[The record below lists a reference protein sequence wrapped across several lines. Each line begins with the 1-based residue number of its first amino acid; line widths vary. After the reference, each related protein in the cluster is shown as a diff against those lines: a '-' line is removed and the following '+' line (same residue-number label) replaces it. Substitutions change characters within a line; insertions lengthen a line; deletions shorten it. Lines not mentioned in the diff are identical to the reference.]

1 MITARPMG
9 SSRSA
14 GFCRSPRPPL
24 RSWGEPEILHLPLNP
39 ICLMNAEAGQVWLT
53 RGSPSQAGAVISDRS
68 ELPADLG
75 ADAEVVFEVA
85 FEDVFVGGRED
96 LIGSIGAEQPGQ
108 VDRDLIANTEAKLR
122 VL

>member
-24 RSWGEPEILHLPLNP
+24 RSWGEPEILPSPLNP

-53 RGSPSQAGAVISDRS
+53 RGCPSQAGAVISDRS
-68 ELPADLG
+68 ELPAHLG

-85 FEDVFVGGRED
+85 FEDVSEVVVGRED
-96 LIGSIGAEQPGQ
+96 LIGSIGAEQPGPG
-108 VDRDLIANTEAKLR
+108 DRDLIANT
-122 VL
+122 